1 MLDICSPALIYIVF
15 SLTQIII
22 DIFQGMYNTAF
33 MKLIVATLITILLDA
48 LCKRGLDVISW
59 IIVFIPFIFM
69 TVIVSVLLYIFGLNS
84 DTGTNKSNN
93 KQVPYDF
100 SNGNLIFTTSSNI
113 NTTNTNNTNN
123 ISSNINANSN
133 SYKDNYYNSSNA
145 PSLYETSDPY
155 NSRLI

>member
-1 MLDICSPALIYIVF
+1 MFDICPPALIYIVF

-33 MKLIVATLITILLDA
+33 MKLIVATMITILLDA

-59 IIVFIPFIFM
+59 VIVFIPFIFM

-84 DTGTNKSNN
+84 DTGKTETNK
-93 KQVPYDF
+93 QIPYTF
-100 SNGNLIFTTSSNI
+100 SNGNLVFTNVVTQVPTSS
-113 NTTNTNNTNN
+113 TNTNTNTNT
-123 ISSNINANSN
+123 SNDYKNS
-133 SYKDNYYNSSNA
+133 YYNSSNA

-155 NSRLI
+155 STRFV

>member
-59 IIVFIPFIFM
+59 VIVFIPFIFM

-84 DTGTNKSNN
+84 DTGTNKSTS

-100 SNGNLIFTTSSNI
+100 SNGNLIFTTNNSNI
-113 NTTNTNNTNN
+113 NTNTIN
-123 ISSNINANSN
+123 SSNNKYTN
-133 SYKDNYYNSSNA
+133 SYKDSYYNSSNA
-145 PSLYETSDPY
+145 PSLYESTEPY
-155 NSRLI
+155 ISRLI

>member
-84 DTGTNKSNN
+84 DTGTNN

-100 SNGNLIFTTSSNI
+100 SNGNLKRRLLGNKMQKRKIAKNFPKFFRGK
-113 NTTNTNNTNN
+113 
-123 ISSNINANSN
+123 NSAFAFKA
-133 SYKDNYYNSSNA
+133 SMKK
-145 PSLYETSDPY
+145 TQ
-155 NSRLI
+155 

>member
-113 NTTNTNNTNN
+113 NTNTNN

-133 SYKDNYYNSSNA
+133 SYKDSYYNSSNA

>member
-93 KQVPYDF
+93 NKQVPYDF

-113 NTTNTNNTNN
+113 NTNSNN

-133 SYKDNYYNSSNA
+133 SYKDSYYNSSNA

>member
-84 DTGTNKSNN
+84 DTGTNK
-93 KQVPYDF
+93 KVPYDF
-100 SNGNLIFTTSSNI
+100 LNGNLIFTTSSNI
-113 NTTNTNNTNN
+113 NTNTNN

-133 SYKDNYYNSSNA
+133 SYKDSYYNSSNA

>member
-113 NTTNTNNTNN
+113 NTNNTNN

-133 SYKDNYYNSSNA
+133 SYKDSYYNSSNA

>member
-1 MLDICSPALIYIVF
+1 MFDICSPALIYIVF

-113 NTTNTNNTNN
+113 NSNNN

-133 SYKDNYYNSSNA
+133 SYKDSYYNSSNA

-155 NSRLI
+155 NKRIV

>member
-100 SNGNLIFTTSSNI
+100 SNGNLIFTTSNNI
-113 NTTNTNNTNN
+113 NTNNTTNN

-133 SYKDNYYNSSNA
+133 SYKNSYYNSLNA

>member
-1 MLDICSPALIYIVF
+1 MFDICSPALIYIVF

-100 SNGNLIFTTSSNI
+100 SNGNLIFTTSSNSS
-113 NTTNTNNTNN
+113 NSNNN

-133 SYKDNYYNSSNA
+133 SYKDSYYNSSNA

-155 NSRLI
+155 NKRIV

>member
-1 MLDICSPALIYIVF
+1 
-15 SLTQIII
+15 
-22 DIFQGMYNTAF
+22 
-33 MKLIVATLITILLDA
+33 
-48 LCKRGLDVISW
+48 
-59 IIVFIPFIFM
+59 M

-100 SNGNLIFTTSSNI
+100 LNGNLIFTTSSNI
-113 NTTNTNNTNN
+113 NTNTNN

-133 SYKDNYYNSSNA
+133 SYKDSYYNSSNA